1 MERFLTGR
9 RALVIGGSG
18 GIGAE
23 VSVALARAGA
33 DLVIHGGTSVERLDR
48 TAGRARD
55 AGGPDARDTDAATP
69 ESTRARPGVETIL
82 LAFDPCRL
90 DEQCGELLSRA
101 GRVDIFVCSFG
112 PYVESPI
119 HDMTADG
126 WRRMIDLNLTL
137 PALVIGRLLPG
148 MRERRF
154 GRIVLFGGPRS
165 DRIEGYRSIGAYA
178 AAKTGLASLTRS
190 VARQSAGY
198 GITCNMIAPGYV
210 ETEYYDEQRAR
221 AIAAARPTGRMV
233 KPEEIGYHVLHLLSR
248 RSDSVTGA
256 VFPVDFGE

>member
-33 DLVIHGGTSVERLDR
+33 DLVIHGGTSDERLDR
-48 TAGRARD
+48 TAQRARD
-55 AGGPDARDTDAATP
+55 AADVGERA
-69 ESTRARPGVETIL
+69 ETRPSVETIL

-90 DEQCGELLSRA
+90 DEQCSELLARA
-101 GRVDIFVCSFG
+101 GRVDILVCSFG
-112 PYVESPI
+112 PYIESPI

-137 PALVIGRLLPG
+137 PAILVGRILHG
-148 MRERRF
+148 MRERRY
-154 GRIVLFGGPRS
+154 GRIILFGGPRS

-178 AAKTGLASLTRS
+178 AAKAGLASLTRS
-190 VARQSAGY
+190 VARQNAGFNV
-198 GITCNMIAPGYV
+198 TCNMIAPGYV
-210 ETEYYDEQRAR
+210 ETEYYDEARAR
-221 AIAAARPTGRMV
+221 AIAAARPMGRMV
-233 KPEEIGYHVLHLLSR
+233 KTDEIGYHIVHLLSR
-248 RSDSVTGA
+248 GSDSVNGA